1 MAGPFRVMN
10 RPQAILAGYAGYLD
24 ALRADG
30 RNVGAATDA
39 FARFRTLCAVRDGA
53 RGVEAIN
60 RLVSKHFRSALKHP
74 LDPGEHSEWYP
85 GRPVMVLRNDYV
97 LKLFNG
103 DIGIVMPDDSG
114 ALMVFFPEGDAG
126 FRAVAPVRLPA
137 HETAFAMTVHK
148 SQGSEFDQVLVLLPA
163 DHNPVLTRELV
174 YTAVTRARLRVTLV
188 SGCRRPGESHTDT
201 DTSPLRPARTVR
213 RIYSNR
219 TVIQSGALIRW
230 ATS

>member
-1 MAGPFRVMN
+1 
-10 RPQAILAGYAGYLD
+10 
-24 ALRADG
+24 
-30 RNVGAATDA
+30 
-39 FARFRTLCAVRDGA
+39 
-53 RGVEAIN
+53 
-60 RLVSKHFRSALKHP
+60 
-74 LDPGEHSEWYP
+74 
-85 GRPVMVLRNDYV
+85 MVLRNDYV

-148 SQGSEFDQVLVLLPA
+148 SQGSEFDQVLVLLPE

-188 SGCRRPGESHTDT
+188 SGATVLEKAIQTPTHRRSGLHTRF
-201 DTSPLRPARTVR
+201 SELR
-213 RIYSNR
+213 SE
-219 TVIQSGALIRW
+219 VI
-230 ATS
+230 